1 MRISSLNRFIT
12 LPEKETDAKV
22 VLSKLD
28 AKAVLSKLDAKAVL
42 SSFSSSQEEGN
53 EDSPYVTFNS

>member
-28 AKAVLSKLDAKAVL
+28 AKAVLS
-42 SSFSSSQEEGN
+42 SFSSSQEEGN
-53 EDSPYVTFNS
+53 EDSPYVTFTS

>member
-22 VLSKLD
+22 VLS
-28 AKAVLSKLDAKAVL
+28 
-42 SSFSSSQEEGN
+42 SFSSSQEEGN

>member
-28 AKAVLSKLDAKAVL
+28 AKAVLS
-42 SSFSSSQEEGN
+42 SFPSSSQEEGN

>member
-28 AKAVLSKLDAKAVL
+28 AKAVLS
-42 SSFSSSQEEGN
+42 SFPSSQEEGMKIVRMSHSIHN
-53 EDSPYVTFNS
+53 R

>member
-28 AKAVLSKLDAKAVL
+28 AKAVLS
-42 SSFSSSQEEGN
+42 SFSSFWKEEGN